1 MKFPVLHAEPDCS
14 PARATRWRHGGCSLA
29 LLCSLARQKR
39 YLAAVWLARF
49 FAVWLGIWLQSG
61 CFWLFL
67 APFLPFLPFWL
78 AVWLRCFCSLAL
90 FCCSLAFF
98 SEPDC
103 KSGARLQNNGARL
116 QVREPDCKKK
126 EPDCKKTAVRL
137 FAVRLHNSSCR
148 VDSSH
153 IVVLGLLGGARR
165 GAVRARFYPRTG
177 RFVFPYGYVGPLN
190 LCFNI

>member
-126 EPDCKKTAVRL
+126 KPDCKKTAVRL

-148 VDSSH
+148 AAGVSGTSATYRQFHKEIDT
-153 IVVLGLLGGARR
+153 VGLPKIK
-165 GAVRARFYPRTG
+165 F
-177 RFVFPYGYVGPLN
+177 
-190 LCFNI
+190 

>member
-1 MKFPVLHAEPDCS
+1 MKPPVLHAEPDCS
-14 PARATRWRHGGCSLA
+14 PARATRWRHGRCSLA

-148 VDSSH
+148 VPYFAGPFITPLGSC
-153 IVVLGLLGGARR
+153 IPGGGPCGCVLRPGGHAPLECPLPGR
-165 GAVRARFYPRTG
+165 AVPTY
-177 RFVFPYGYVGPLN
+177 Y
-190 LCFNI
+190 

>member
-1 MKFPVLHAEPDCS
+1 MKFALLMKFPVLHAEPDCS

-103 KSGARLQNNGARL
+103 KQERSQTAKQRSQTASPGARLQKKRARL
-116 QVREPDCKKK
+116 QKNCSQ
-126 EPDCKKTAVRL
+126 A
-137 FAVRLHNSSCR
+137 
-148 VDSSH
+148 
-153 IVVLGLLGGARR
+153 
-165 GAVRARFYPRTG
+165 
-177 RFVFPYGYVGPLN
+177 
-190 LCFNI
+190 LCSQATQLEL

>member
-1 MKFPVLHAEPDCS
+1 MKFALLMKFPVLHAEPDCS

-148 VDSSH
+148 GVHTFRS
-153 IVVLGLLGGARR
+153 IETEFAALQK
-165 GAVRARFYPRTG
+165 
-177 RFVFPYGYVGPLN
+177 
-190 LCFNI
+190 

>member
-1 MKFPVLHAEPDCS
+1 MKFALLMKFPVLHAEPDCS

-103 KSGARLQNNGARL
+103 KSGARLQKYRARL

-148 VDSSH
+148 VLVASH
-153 IVVLGLLGGARR
+153 LRGLTGGI
-165 GAVRARFYPRTG
+165 GGF
-177 RFVFPYGYVGPLN
+177 
-190 LCFNI
+190 

>member
-1 MKFPVLHAEPDCS
+1 MKFPVLPVLHAEPDCS

-39 YLAAVWLARF
+39 YLAAVWLERF

-67 APFLPFLPFWL
+67 AVFGPFLPFWL

-103 KSGARLQNNGARL
+103 KSGARLQKYRARL

-126 EPDCKKTAVRL
+126 EPDCKKTAVWL

-148 VDSSH
+148 VATWY
-153 IVVLGLLGGARR
+153 L
-165 GAVRARFYPRTG
+165 TC
-177 RFVFPYGYVGPLN
+177 LN
-190 LCFNI
+190 LVLEYRYKLCWVI

>member
-126 EPDCKKTAVRL
+126 EPDCKKKLQSGSLQSGYTTRVVGWRQGGNQIQIL
-137 FAVRLHNSSCR
+137 PRYLQIRIKYHQPLHPS
-148 VDSSH
+148 
-153 IVVLGLLGGARR
+153 G
-165 GAVRARFYPRTG
+165 
-177 RFVFPYGYVGPLN
+177 
-190 LCFNI
+190 

>member
-1 MKFPVLHAEPDCS
+1 MKFALLMKPPVLHAEPDCS

-103 KSGARLQNNGARL
+103 KSGARLQNNGASQTASPGARL
-116 QVREPDCKKK
+116 QKK
-126 EPDCKKTAVRL
+126 
-137 FAVRLHNSSCR
+137 
-148 VDSSH
+148 
-153 IVVLGLLGGARR
+153 
-165 GAVRARFYPRTG
+165 RAR
-177 RFVFPYGYVGPLN
+177 LQKN
-190 LCFNI
+190 CSQALCSQATQLEL

>member
-1 MKFPVLHAEPDCS
+1 MKFALLMKPPVLHAEPDCS
-14 PARATRWRHGGCSLA
+14 SARATRWRHGGCSLA

-103 KSGARLQNNGARL
+103 KSGASLQNNGARL

-148 VDSSH
+148 VFTTTRERKMH
-153 IVVLGLLGGARR
+153 YQRPA
-165 GAVRARFYPRTG
+165 PRISLCSACQ
-177 RFVFPYGYVGPLN
+177 LN
-190 LCFNI
+190 S

>member
-1 MKFPVLHAEPDCS
+1 MAASVQVVINEPLVVNV
-14 PARATRWRHGGCSLA
+14 T
-29 LLCSLARQKR
+29 
-39 YLAAVWLARF
+39 YLVDENLIP
-49 FAVWLGIWLQSG
+49 VWLGIWLQSG

-67 APFLPFLPFWL
+67 PPFLPFLPFWL

-137 FAVRLHNSSCR
+137 FAVRLHLSLI
-148 VDSSH
+148 H
-153 IVVLGLLGGARR
+153 I
-165 GAVRARFYPRTG
+165 
-177 RFVFPYGYVGPLN
+177 
-190 LCFNI
+190 

>member
-1 MKFPVLHAEPDCS
+1 MIRRPPRSTPKPSSAASDVYKRQLMKFALLMKFPVLHAEPDCS

-39 YLAAVWLARF
+39 YLAAVWLERF

-126 EPDCKKTAVRL
+126 EPDCKKNCSQA
-137 FAVRLHNSSCR
+137 
-148 VDSSH
+148 
-153 IVVLGLLGGARR
+153 
-165 GAVRARFYPRTG
+165 
-177 RFVFPYGYVGPLN
+177 
-190 LCFNI
+190 LCSQATQLEL